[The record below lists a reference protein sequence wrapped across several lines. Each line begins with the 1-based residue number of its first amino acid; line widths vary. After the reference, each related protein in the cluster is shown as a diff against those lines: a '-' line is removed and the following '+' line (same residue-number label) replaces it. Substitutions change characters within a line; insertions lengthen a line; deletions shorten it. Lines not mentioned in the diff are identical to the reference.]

1 MNNMREQSINSD
13 TRIETKT
20 VEKVDLSQ
28 RPFKV
33 WAQGEDMPRLAKSLI
48 ISTGAIAKRL

>member
-1 MNNMREQSINSD
+1 MDEMRQQSLNSN

>member
-1 MNNMREQSINSD
+1 VKIQ
-13 TRIETKT
+13 TKT
-20 VEKVDLSQ
+20 VDKVDLSQ

-33 WAQGEDMPRLAKSLI
+33 FVGKEVFETKSLI